1 MVAGFRSSET
11 ENIDMDIER
20 LRQIKHLAIIALF
33 SDNDFLD
40 ILVLKGGTALE
51 FYDIDYRLSIDL
63 DFSIGDEFKQ
73 DLSTIKEKIEVALQD
88 SFREDGYIVFDVKL
102 RERPNR
108 LSPDLAD
115 FWGGYII
122 EFKVIEIEKHEKLS
136 TKIDSLRKNATVVGQ
151 LNKRTFSI
159 EISKHEY
166 CEPKQESE
174 LNGYTIYIYPP
185 SMLVCEKI
193 RAICQQMPEYGEIGR
208 SSSQTARARDF
219 YDIYLLIER
228 YRIELTSE
236 ENIHLLKNVFAAKR
250 VPLTLIAKVYETK
263 EFHRDN
269 FTAVKATV
277 GENAGLK
284 DFDFYFNYVVAY
296 CQRFLETLGIK

>member
-1 MVAGFRSSET
+1 
-11 ENIDMDIER
+11 MDIER
-20 LRQIKHLAIIALF
+20 FRQIKHLAIIALF
-33 SDNDFLD
+33 SDNDLLD

-51 FYDIDYRLSIDL
+51 FYDLDYRLSIDL
-63 DFSIGDEFKQ
+63 DFSIADEFRQ
-73 DLSTIKEKIEVALQD
+73 NLSTIKEKIEVALQD
-88 SFREDGYIVFDVKL
+88 SFREAGYIVFDVKL
-102 RERPNR
+102 RERPHK

-122 EFKVIEIEKHEKLS
+122 EFKVIEFEKYEQLS
-136 TKIDSLRKNATVVGQ
+136 TKIDSLRKNAAVVGL

-185 SMLVCEKI
+185 PMLVWEKI
-193 RAICQQMPEYGEIGR
+193 RAICQQMPEYGEIVR

-228 YRIELTSE
+228 YQIDLTSE
-236 ENIHLLKNVFAAKR
+236 GNLHLLKNIFAAKR
-250 VPLTLIAKVYETK
+250 VPLCLIAKICNTK

-269 FTAVKATV
+269 FIAVKATV
-277 GENAGLK
+277 GDNKGLN
-284 DFDFYFNYVVAY
+284 DFGFYFNYVVAY
-296 CQRFLETLGIK
+296 CQRLLETLGIE

>member
-1 MVAGFRSSET
+1 
-11 ENIDMDIER
+11 MDIER
-20 LRQIKHLAIIALF
+20 FRQIKHLAIIALF

-51 FYDIDYRLSIDL
+51 FYDLDYRLSIDL

-73 DLSTIKEKIEVALQD
+73 DLSTIREKIEVALKD
-88 SFREDGYIVFDVKL
+88 SFREAGYIVFDVKL
-102 RERPNR
+102 RERPNK

-122 EFKVIEIEKHEKLS
+122 EFKVIELEKLKQLS
-136 TKIDSLRKNATVVGQ
+136 TKIDSLRKNATVVGP

-185 SMLVCEKI
+185 PMLVCEKI
-193 RAICQQMPEYGEIGR
+193 RAICQQMPEYGEIVR

-228 YRIELTSE
+228 YRIDLTSE
-236 ENIHLLKNVFAAKR
+236 GNIHLLKNIFAAKR
-250 VPLTLIAKVYETK
+250 VPLSLIAKVCDTK
-263 EFHRDN
+263 EFHRDD

-277 GENAGLK
+277 GDNAALK
-284 DFDFYFNYVVAY
+284 DFDFYFDYVVAY

>member
-1 MVAGFRSSET
+1 
-11 ENIDMDIER
+11 MDIER
-20 LRQIKHLAIIALF
+20 FRQIKHLAIIALF

-73 DLSTIKEKIEVALQD
+73 DLSTIREKIEFALQD
-88 SFREDGYIVFDVKL
+88 SFREAGYIVFDVKL

-108 LSPDLAD
+108 VSPELAD

-122 EFKVIEIEKHEKLS
+122 EFKVIELEKHEQLS
-136 TKIDSLRKNATVVGQ
+136 TKIDSLRKNATVVGP

-159 EISKHEY
+159 EISKYEY
-166 CEPKQESE
+166 CEPKQESK

-185 SMLVCEKI
+185 PMLVCEKI
-193 RAICQQMPEYGEIGR
+193 RAICQQMPEYGEIVR

-219 YDIYLLIER
+219 YDIYLLVER
-228 YRIELTSE
+228 YQIDLSSE
-236 ENIHLLKNVFAAKR
+236 GNIHLLKNIFAAKR
-250 VPLTLIAKVYETK
+250 VPLSLIAKVSGTK

-277 GENAGLK
+277 GKNAALK
-284 DFDFYFNYVVAY
+284 DFDFYFDYVVAY
-296 CQRFLETLGIK
+296 CQRFLKTLGIK

>member
-1 MVAGFRSSET
+1 
-11 ENIDMDIER
+11 MDIER
-20 LRQIKHLAIIALF
+20 FRHIKHLAIIALF

-63 DFSIGDEFKQ
+63 DFSIVDEFKQ
-73 DLSTIKEKIEVALQD
+73 DLSTIREKIEVALQD
-88 SFREDGYIVFDVKL
+88 SFREAGYIVFDVKL

-122 EFKVIEIEKHEKLS
+122 EFKVIELEKHEQLS
-136 TKIDSLRKNATVVGQ
+136 TKIDSLRKNATVVGP

-174 LNGYTIYIYPP
+174 LNGFTIYIYPP
-185 SMLVCEKI
+185 SMLIYEKI
-193 RAICQQMPEYGEIGR
+193 RAICQQMPEYGEIVR

-228 YRIELTSE
+228 YRIDLTSE
-236 ENIHLLKNVFAAKR
+236 GNILLLKNIFAAKR
-250 VPLTLIAKVYETK
+250 VPLSLIAKICDTR

-277 GENAGLK
+277 GDNAALN

-296 CQRFLETLGIK
+296 CQRFLETLGIE

>member
-1 MVAGFRSSET
+1 
-11 ENIDMDIER
+11 MDIER
-20 LRQIKHLAIIALF
+20 FRQIKHLAIIALF
-33 SDNDFLD
+33 SDNDLLD
-40 ILVLKGGTALE
+40 MLVLKGGTALE
-51 FYDIDYRLSIDL
+51 FFDLDYRLSVDL

-73 DLSTIKEKIEVALQD
+73 DLSIIRAKIGSCLQD
-88 SFREDGYIVFDVKL
+88 SFREAGYIVFDVKL

-108 LSPDLAD
+108 LSTDLAD

-122 EFKVIEIEKHEKLS
+122 EFKVIEHEKYEQLS
-136 TKIDSLRKNATVVGQ
+136 AKIDSLRRNATVVGP

-166 CEPKQESE
+166 CEPKQECE

-185 SMLVCEKI
+185 PMLICEKI
-193 RAICQQMPEYGEIGR
+193 RAICQQMPEYGKIVR

-228 YRIELTSE
+228 YQIDLTSE
-236 ENIHLLKNVFAAKR
+236 GNIHLLKNIFAAKR
-250 VPLTLIAKVYETK
+250 VPLSLIAKIHDTK

-269 FTAVKATV
+269 FIAVKAAV
-277 GENAGLK
+277 GGANINN
-284 DFDFYFNYVVAY
+284 FDFYFDYVVAY
-296 CQRFLETLGIK
+296 CQHFLEILGIE

>member
-1 MVAGFRSSET
+1 M
-11 ENIDMDIER
+11 NIER
-20 LRQIKHLAIIALF
+20 FRQIKHLAIIALF

-73 DLSTIKEKIEVALQD
+73 DLSTIREKIEVALQD
-88 SFREDGYIVFDVKL
+88 SFREAGYIVFDVKL
-102 RERPNR
+102 RERPNKV
-108 LSPDLAD
+108 SPDLAD

-122 EFKVIEIEKHEKLS
+122 EFKAIELEKYEQLS
-136 TKIDSLRKNATVVGQ
+136 TKIDSLRKNATVVGP
-151 LNKRTFSI
+151 LNKRIFSI

-185 SMLVCEKI
+185 PMLVCEKI
-193 RAICQQMPEYGEIGR
+193 RAICQQMPEYGEIVR

-219 YDIYLLIER
+219 YDIYLLVER
-228 YRIELTSE
+228 YQIDLTSE
-236 ENIHLLKNVFAAKR
+236 GNIHLLKNIFAAKR
-250 VPLTLIAKVYETK
+250 VPLSLIAKVSGTK

-277 GENAGLK
+277 GENAALK
-284 DFDFYFNYVVAY
+284 DFDFYFDYVVAY
-296 CQRFLETLGIK
+296 CQRFLETLGIE